1 MEEDTAVMVTEE
13 DFMEAHRELVP
24 SVSADELRHYDRV
37 RRQFEGAG
45 KKDDEQKA
53 DGGPAS
59 QQPSNGKG
67 KGKAIAPVDE
77 TEGMTIQAADIELN
91 GDGDGTA
98 QGSGKG
104 KGKAATSNHGG
115 KSSVDIAE
123 GGFGESTE
131 DGDLYS

>member
-1 MEEDTAVMVTEE
+1 
-13 DFMEAHRELVP
+13 MEAHKELVP

-53 DGGPAS
+53 NTGPVS
-59 QQPSNGKG
+59 QQSSSAKG
-67 KGKAIAPVDE
+67 KGKAIAPADDID
-77 TEGMTIQAADIELN
+77 GMTIQAASIELN
-91 GDGDGTA
+91 GDGDG
-98 QGSGKG
+98 GKG
-104 KGKAATSNHGG
+104 KGKAAAATTSNHGA